1 MRWGIHS
8 IVPLWL
14 ATISTSRSIIWVS
27 ALRTNYVCHVTT
39 SQWAR
44 HARID
49 WPFYVVHDT
58 FEYLWRSVAA
68 MACDQP
74 VSLTCVNVNTCS
86 ARHVAPTGAAPCYY
100 TGVTQT
106 TQATTEI
113 LSVNI
118 RHRSKVVATVTAVF
132 SSRPDVISTLLWVL
146 RKFCVITSRMR
157 WAAYSVR
164 NI

>member
-1 MRWGIHS
+1 MSRRHNGHGTRASTDRSMWCMIHS
-8 IVPLWL
+8 K
-14 ATISTSRSIIWVS
+14 
-27 ALRTNYVCHVTT
+27 
-39 SQWAR
+39 
-44 HARID
+44 
-49 WPFYVVHDT
+49 
-58 FEYLWRSVAA
+58 YLWRSVAA

-74 VSLTCVNVNTCS
+74 VSLTCVNVNS

-132 SSRPDVISTLLWVL
+132 SSRPDVMSTLLWVL
-146 RKFCVITSRMR
+146 RKFCFIVANALGCLQCKEQLTGLISLLILHS
-157 WAAYSVR
+157 YSLRPAKDKEIVGDCWR
-164 NI
+164 FNLT